1 MGKMLYCAAEG
12 LFPVFCAIS
21 SAVERYL
28 HTVDVI
34 GSIPISHIEAGDES
48 FRLFLPPIKIVA
60 TDFYFTIYL
69 GETHLPSGVPLPAI
83 RSVF

>member
-1 MGKMLYCAAEG
+1 MGKMLYCIAVG

-21 SAVERYL
+21 SAEERYL

-48 FRLFLPPIKIVA
+48 FRLFCPQ
-60 TDFYFTIYL
+60 
-69 GETHLPSGVPLPAI
+69 
-83 RSVF
+83 